1 MPDFNRTKRII
12 YIILGIAVLGAIGFF
27 LYRLLVSPAAEPPAD
42 LPRISGRTIG
52 GAPVALPPEERPA
65 ETPPLPELPSI
76 AEERLV
82 RLTDFPVVSP
92 TLNKDQTRVLY
103 YKKDGGDL
111 YSSDFSGKTQEKISN
126 LTIIG
131 LLEAIWNPTGERAAV
146 RYLDGN
152 VVKSFL
158 QIGTS
163 SVAVLPQDITSVSW
177 SPDGKSLAYL
187 LPREGGADLVI
198 ADASGRSP
206 RTAFRTPLVDADI
219 SWIAS
224 DLIVFGTAP
233 SGLAE
238 GYLFAFS
245 RRDNS
250 FSRMVG
256 PAFGL
261 TGLWSPDGT
270 AALLS
275 SADRGGKKL
284 ILSSYD
290 RAKNAAGPIP
300 IATLAEKCAW
310 AGIDNAFCA
319 VPREIPGK
327 TLLPDEY
334 VRGEFNSSDRI
345 VAVDLKTGGISEFF
359 SEGAFDMSD
368 LVTAKDKKYL
378 FFVNRVDGTLWSLK
392 LQ

>member
-1 MPDFNRTKRII
+1 MSDASRAKRIV
-12 YIILGIAVLGAIGFF
+12 YIILGLLALGLIAYL
-27 LYRLLVSPAAEPPAD
+27 LYSLFAAPGETPPQE

-52 GAPVALPPEERPA
+52 GAPEAAPA
-65 ETPPLPELPSI
+65 GEQPARTPPLPDIPSI

-82 RLTDFPVVSP
+82 RLADFPVISP
-92 TLNKDQTRVLY
+92 ALNKDQSRVLY

-111 YSSDFSGKTQEKISN
+111 YSSDFSGKTREKISN

-131 LLEAIWNPTGERAAV
+131 LLEAIWNPIAERAAV
-146 RYLDGN
+146 RYLDGDTL
-152 VVKSFL
+152 KSFL

-163 SVAVLPQDITSVSW
+163 SVAVLPQDITGASW

-198 ADASGRSP
+198 ADPSGGNP

-219 SWIAS
+219 SWITS

-250 FSRMVG
+250 FNRLVG

-270 AALLS
+270 TALLS
-275 SADRGGKKL
+275 SASRGGKKL

-290 RAKNAAGPIP
+290 RAKNAAAPIP

-310 AGIDNAFCA
+310 SGESAFCA
-319 VPREIPGK
+319 VPRGIPAQ
-327 TLLPDEY
+327 TILPDDY
-334 VRGEFNSSDRI
+334 LRGEFNPADRI
-345 VAVDLKTGGISEFF
+345 VAVDLKTGGISEVFN
-359 SEGAFDMSD
+359 EGSFDVSD
-368 LVTAKDKKYL
+368 LVITKDKKYL
-378 FFVNRVDGTLWSLK
+378 FFVNRADGTLWSLQ
-392 LQ
+392 LR